1 MNFFSVITPSFNQG
15 AYLETCIR
23 SVLAQGEPDFEHWIY
38 DNQSTDESATV
49 AAKFPHLRFISER
62 DRGQSDAVNKG
73 FRSATGEI
81 ICWLNADDAYEVGAF
96 AKIRAAFTD
105 PTVKVVYGDAR
116 QVTYDGAGTIP
127 APAKFDSRLDLI
139 RWWSPDVKLHQPAI
153 FFRRSLLEEVGG
165 LREDLHYAL
174 DYEFWWRVSE
184 RHAFHYL
191 PEVLAIQHRQPES
204 KTILAWDRVLRERER
219 IFAPHYD
226 LVTNYSRTQLDAER
240 RQSLARIHLQD
251 AFLGAAEQP
260 ARALRKF
267 GQALRESPREALR
280 WKNLGIFSRMLGFTP
295 TQP

>member
-1 MNFFSVITPSFNQG
+1 MPFFSVITPSFNQG

-23 SVLAQGEPDFEHWIY
+23 SVLAQNEPDFEHWIF
-38 DNQSTDESATV
+38 DNRSTDETAAV
-49 AAKFPHLRFISER
+49 AKKYPHLHFISEP

-73 FRSATGEI
+73 FRAATGEI
-81 ICWLNADDAYEVGAF
+81 ICWLNADDAYEIGAF
-96 AKIRAAFTD
+96 AKIRAAFAD
-105 PTVKVVYGDAR
+105 PAVNVVYGNAR
-116 QVTYDGAGTIP
+116 QVTYDGSGTLP
-127 APAKFDSRLDLI
+127 APAKFGSRLDFI

-153 FFRRSLLEEVGG
+153 FFRRSILGEVGG

-174 DYEFWWRVSE
+174 DYEFWWRISE

-226 LVTNYSRTQLDAER
+226 LLTNYSRARLDRER
-240 RQSLARIHLQD
+240 RQCLARIHLQE
-251 AFLGAAEQP
+251 AFIGAAEQP

-267 GQALRESPREALR
+267 GAAFSQSPREALR
-280 WKNLGIFSRMLGFTP
+280 WRNLGIFARMLRRVP
-295 TQP
+295 AKP